1 MYISFPTEM
10 YLYAVSLGSRA
21 VGHGKMTKEKKKEK
35 KKNDYFFS
43 LSFPSVKDGD

>member
-10 YLYAVSLGSRA
+10 YLHAVSLGSRA

-35 KKNDYFFS
+35 KSDYFFS

>member
-35 KKNDYFFS
+35 KKATISS
-43 LSFPSVKDGD
+43 LFPFLV